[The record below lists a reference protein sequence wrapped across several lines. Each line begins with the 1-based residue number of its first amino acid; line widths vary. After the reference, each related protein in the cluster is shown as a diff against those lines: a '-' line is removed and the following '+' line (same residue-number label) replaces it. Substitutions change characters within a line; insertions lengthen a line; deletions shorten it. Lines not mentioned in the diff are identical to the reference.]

1 MNNRNI
7 IIVLVIT
14 ALVTMSSIIYVQA
27 LSIPSIDNSGR
38 REYVYC
44 PLNPSLLDTST
55 TYELNGCPTV
65 RIYVD
70 KWNQL
75 TLLQQTNIDTQLRSS
90 GFKDPSELTSSVV
103 K

>member
-14 ALVTMSSIIYVQA
+14 ALATMSSMLYVQA
-27 LSIPSIDNSGR
+27 LSNPSVDDSGR

-44 PLNPSLLDTST
+44 PINPSLLDTST

-70 KWNQL
+70 NWNSL
-75 TLLQQTNIDTQLRSS
+75 TALKQSSIDTQLRSA
-90 GFKDPSELTSSVV
+90 GFKDPNELISNVV